1 MSFLERTKNAGLRL
15 LIWVALIGAWE
26 AAFRL
31 IGWRPWVF
39 PAPSHVLDALVA
51 MLGVQSH
58 YALPAAIL
66 ISVTRL
72 LAGFALSTALGIVL
86 GVTLWR
92 WRAVDKMF
100 GGFFL
105 GLQTLPSVC
114 WVPLSVLVFG
124 FNETGILFVLVMG
137 SAFAMAIGFRDG
149 LRTIPPV
156 YEKAGLMM
164 GARGATLYLNVILPA
179 SMPAFASS
187 LRQGFSFRLAF
198 ADGREPFIRWFAARA
213 SDICCTEGREF
224 FGHRAGHRDDGRDD
238 RLRDGVRSRRLR
250 SARATRAFSLRA
262 RAEPLG
268 ARARSTSA
276 QSL

>member
-1 MSFLERTKNAGLRL
+1 MSFVEQTKQAGLRL
-15 LIWVALIGAWE
+15 LLWLALLGAWE

-31 IGWRPWVF
+31 VGWRPWVF
-39 PAPSHVLDALVA
+39 PAPSHVIEALVA
-51 MLGVQSH
+51 MLGVKSH
-58 YALPAAIL
+58 YALPEAIV

-72 LAGFALSTALGIVL
+72 VTGFAVSTTL
-86 GVTLWR
+86 GVLLGVALWR
-92 WRAVDKMF
+92 WRGLDQMF

-114 WVPLSVLVFG
+114 WVPLSVLLFG

-164 GARGATLYLNVILPA
+164 GARGFTLYWNVILPA

-187 LRQGFSFRLAF
+187 LRQGFSFAWRSLMGAELIF
-198 ADGREPFIRWFAARA
+198 MVRGQGIGYLLHQ
-213 SDICCTEGREF
+213 GREF
-224 FGHRAGHRDDGRDD
+224 SDIAQVIATMVVMIAFGMVFDRAAFAP
-238 RLRDGVRSRRLR
+238 LERRVH
-250 SARATRAFSLRA
+250 ARFGLAPA
-262 RAEPLG
+262 R
-268 ARARSTSA
+268 
-276 QSL
+276 

>member
-1 MSFLERTKNAGLRL
+1 MSLAERTRQAALRL
-15 LIWVALIGAWE
+15 LFWVALLGAWE
-26 AAFRL
+26 GAFHV

-39 PAPSHVLDALVA
+39 PAPSHVIESLVA
-51 MLGVQSH
+51 LLGDKSD
-58 YALPAAIL
+58 YALPAAIA
-66 ISVTRL
+66 ISLTRL
-72 LAGFALSTALGIVL
+72 VTGFALSTSLGMVL
-86 GVTLWR
+86 GVALWR
-92 WRAVDKMF
+92 WRALDRLV

-164 GARGATLYLNVILPA
+164 GARGFTLYRSVILPA

-187 LRQGFSFRLAF
+187 LRQGFSFAWRSLMGAELIF
-198 ADGREPFIRWFAARA
+198 MVRGQGIGYLLHQ
-213 SDICCTEGREF
+213 GREF
-224 FGHRAGHRDDGRDD
+224 SDIAQVIATMAVMIGFGMVFDRAAFAP
-238 RLRDGVRSRRLR
+238 LERRVH
-250 SARATRAFSLRA
+250 ARFGLLGTR
-262 RAEPLG
+262 
-268 ARARSTSA
+268 
-276 QSL
+276 

>member
-1 MSFLERTKNAGLRL
+1 MSLLERTKNAGLRL
-15 LIWVALIGAWE
+15 LIWAALLGAWE
-26 AAFRL
+26 GAFRVV
-31 IGWRPWVF
+31 GWKPWVF
-39 PAPSHVLDALVA
+39 PAPSHVVDALVA
-51 MLGVQSH
+51 MLGVKSH
-58 YALPAAIL
+58 YALPAAIV

-72 LAGFALSTALGIVL
+72 LAGFALSTVLGILL

-92 WRAVDKMF
+92 WRGVDKMF

-187 LRQGFSFRLAF
+187 LRQGFSFAWRSLMGAELIF
-198 ADGREPFIRWFAARA
+198 MVHGQGIGYLLHQ
-213 SDICCTEGREF
+213 GREF
-224 FGHRAGHRDDGRDD
+224 SDIAQVIATMAVMIGFGMIFDRAAFAPLERRVH
-238 RLRDGVRSRRLR
+238 SRFGLAPNR
-250 SARATRAFSLRA
+250 
-262 RAEPLG
+262 
-268 ARARSTSA
+268 
-276 QSL
+276 